1 MRVRSHDLDEGVR
14 AEKNLQSKVLY
25 LLEWN
30 FRVRYFEEEIR
41 DREGHQEES
50 NLISFRLKRSE
61 FPHVS
66 AVRWKKISL
75 RFSCSFSDVHIYI
88 YIHVYICI
96 VSRAIL
102 TVAIASREFLNL

>member
-1 MRVRSHDLDEGVR
+1 M
-14 AEKNLQSKVLY
+14 
-25 LLEWN
+25 
-30 FRVRYFEEEIR
+30 RYFEEEIR

-75 RFSCSFSDVHIYI
+75 RFSCGFSDVHI